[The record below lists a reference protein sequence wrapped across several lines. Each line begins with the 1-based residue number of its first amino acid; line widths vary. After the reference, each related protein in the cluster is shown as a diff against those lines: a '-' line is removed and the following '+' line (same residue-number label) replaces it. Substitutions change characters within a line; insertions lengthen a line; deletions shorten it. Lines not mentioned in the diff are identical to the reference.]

1 MRGAVGAV
9 AVGVAAAVSAA
20 CATGG
25 RSPAVARHCPVSTH
39 EDAVGCV
46 ERGAFGEVEARYPSG
61 QLRAR
66 GRYVHGRAEGA
77 WETWHDNGQ
86 QWRVGAYV
94 GGRETGRWTEYHAT
108 GAMMFEGSFVDGRLD
123 GPWRTYFEDG
133 RPAGEGTIERG
144 RLIGKVTIHGRVD
157 PWVSESTWVDNR
169 PDGPITRTQDGVV
182 RSQIEMRRGVAH
194 GLYVVRG
201 ADGEPVLTVRYEDG
215 RELLEAPAEP
225 QTETETRPQ
234 TESDGAE
241 TDAGGGSDAP

>member
-1 MRGAVGAV
+1 MRGAVIVA
-9 AVGVAAAVSAA
+9 AVGAAAAVSAA
-20 CATGG
+20 CATGV
-25 RSPAVARHCPVSTH
+25 RAPAVAQHCPVTTH
-39 EDAVGCV
+39 ADAVGCV

-77 WETWHDNGQ
+77 WETWHANGQ
-86 QWRVGAYV
+86 RWHVGAYA

-144 RLIGKVTIHGRVD
+144 RLVGKVTIHGRVD
-157 PWVSESTWVDNR
+157 PWVLESTWVDNR

-182 RSQIEMRRGVAH
+182 RWLMELRHGVMH
-194 GLYVVRG
+194 GRYAVYDEEG
-201 ADGEPVLTVRYEDG
+201 KPVLEVRYEDG
-215 RELLEAPAEP
+215 TEVRDVPAAPQPGADGQAPSEADA
-225 QTETETRPQ
+225 
-234 TESDGAE
+234 AE
-241 TDAGGGSDAP
+241 TGAAGGSDAP